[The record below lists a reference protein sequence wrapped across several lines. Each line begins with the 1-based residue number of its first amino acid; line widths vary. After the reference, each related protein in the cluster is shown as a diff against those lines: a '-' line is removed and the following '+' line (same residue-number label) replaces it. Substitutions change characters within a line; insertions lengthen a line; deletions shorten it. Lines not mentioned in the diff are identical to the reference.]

1 VTTPV
6 VELTEYET
14 CERPLPQEVVG
25 HLLAAGSTAI
35 TVAPTSTSGHW
46 RLTASSQVG
55 TLAVPGLHV
64 HIRPKVGISNV
75 LAMLDD
81 GLPSD
86 AWGTPDVG
94 LATSPELLP
103 VFAEFFAR
111 SVVHATSRGLVRRYR
126 EHDDVLVA
134 PRGRIDFTVQL
145 RRSTSPSPLACR
157 FDEFTTDVAENRL
170 LLGTVERL
178 LGLAEIPPRVRNL
191 LRSLRSRFE
200 EVTAARPLPT
210 DFDRIH
216 LTRLTE
222 HYRGPLRLARLV
234 AENLSL
240 RDVHGATAVSS
251 FLLDMPRVYEDFVSR
266 RLTRAL
272 RGRLQVRAQ
281 HSTWLGE
288 GRQVPV
294 RPDLVFL
301 NGRMPV
307 FVGDVKYKLAPLG
320 MARSSDY
327 YQLLAYCQTLGLTEG
342 VLIYAQ
348 SDDEPPASTVTVRH
362 SGIRLHTY
370 RLDIGGD
377 LNDLGAAMGRL
388 AGWIRDHAA
397 GLVPS

>member
-6 VELTEYET
+6 VELTEYGTREL
-14 CERPLPQEVVG
+14 PLPQEVVG
-25 HLLAAGSTAI
+25 QLLATGSTAVA
-35 TVAPTSTSGHW
+35 VAPTSISGHW

-64 HIRPKVGISNV
+64 HIRPKVGIANV
-75 LAMLDD
+75 LGLLDG

-86 AWGTPDVG
+86 AWRTPDVG

-111 SVVHATSRGLVRRYR
+111 SVLHATSRGLVRRYR
-126 EHDDVLVA
+126 EHEDVLIA

-157 FDEFTTDVAENRL
+157 FDEFTTDVPENQL

-200 EVTAARPLPT
+200 EVAAARPLPT

-251 FLLDMPRVYEDFVSR
+251 FLLDMPRVYEEFVSR
-266 RLTRAL
+266 RLARAL
-272 RGRLQVRAQ
+272 RGRLEVRAQ
-281 HSTWLGE
+281 VSTWLSQE
-288 GRQVPV
+288 GQVPV
-294 RPDLVFL
+294 RPDLVFF
-301 NGRMPV
+301 NGRTPV
-307 FVGDVKYKLAPLG
+307 FVGEVKYKVAPLG
-320 MARSSDY
+320 LARSSDY
-327 YQLLAYCQTLGLTEG
+327 YQLLAYCQTLGLTDG

-348 SDDEPPASTVTVRH
+348 SDDEPPASTVTVKH

-377 LNDLGAAMGRL
+377 LKDLGAALRRL
-388 AGWIRDHAA
+388 ASWIRDHASGHA
-397 GLVPS
+397 PS